1 VRTRL
6 LVAFA
11 ALIAAVALV
20 AQPGPAGSTEPGT
33 DRSIDPSALRRL
45 ALPRPIDGA
54 AASPTLDPRAAS
66 AFVLDDSVDFREPG
80 SPPLPTSR
88 PDLDQPDGRL
98 GIVVR
103 PTPTPRPTPRPAT
116 ATTRSTGGSWI
127 YDPEASW
134 YGPGFYGKRTA
145 CGHAY
150 TTTIQGVAH
159 RSLPCGTRVTFRN
172 PKNGR
177 TITVPVIDRG
187 PYVDGRIWDLSG
199 ATCTYLDH
207 CYTGPIQW
215 RYP

>member
-1 VRTRL
+1 MRTRL
-6 LVAFA
+6 LVAVA

-33 DRSIDPSALRRL
+33 DRSIDPTALRRL
-45 ALPRPIDGA
+45 ALERTIDGA
-54 AASPTLDPRAAS
+54 AASPTLDPRAGS
-66 AFVLDDSVDFREPG
+66 AFTLEDGSELRDPG
-80 SPPLPTSR
+80 TAPAPAIRPPV
-88 PDLDQPDGRL
+88 DQPDARL
-98 GIVVR
+98 GVVVK
-103 PTPTPRPTPRPAT
+103 PTPTPRPTQRPAT
-116 ATTRSTGGSWI
+116 TSGRASGGSWI
-127 YDPEASW
+127 YDPEVSW
-134 YGPGFYGKRTA
+134 YGPGFYGNRTA
-145 CGHAY
+145 CGLAY

-159 RSLPCGTRVTFRN
+159 RSLPCGTKVTFRN

-187 PYVDGRIWDLSG
+187 PYVDGRTWDLSG